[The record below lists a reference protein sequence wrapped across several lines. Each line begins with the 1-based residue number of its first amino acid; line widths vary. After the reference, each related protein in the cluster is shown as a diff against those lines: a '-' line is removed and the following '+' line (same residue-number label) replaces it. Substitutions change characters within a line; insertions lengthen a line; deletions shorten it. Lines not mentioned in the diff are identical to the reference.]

1 MVAGTAGRIG
11 ASCLG
16 LLLLS
21 CSGSNPVPPQPPPPQ
36 THTVTIEG
44 MRFQPEDLTV
54 HAGDTIVWTNKDVFA
69 HTATAAGKFDSRQ
82 IDANG
87 GSWRYTPGAAG
98 DVPYICDLHP
108 TMKAMVRIKA
118 ADPAIRSKV
127 Q

>member
-21 CSGSNPVPPQPPPPQ
+21 CSGSNHVPFQPPRPQ
-36 THTVTIEG
+36 THTIVIEG
-44 MRFQPEDLTV
+44 MRFQPDDLTV
-54 HAGDTIVWTNKDVFA
+54 HVGDTIVWTNKDVFA

-98 DVPYICDLHP
+98 DVAYICDLHP

-118 ADPAIRSKV
+118 AETATRSKV

>member
-1 MVAGTAGRIG
+1 
-11 ASCLG
+11 

-21 CSGSNPVPPQPPPPQ
+21 CSGSNPVPPQPAPAQ

-54 HAGDTIVWTNKDVFA
+54 HVGDTIVWTNKDVSA
-69 HTATAAGKFDSRQ
+69 HTATAAGTFDSRQ

-87 GSWRYTPGAAG
+87 GTWRYPPAAAG
-98 DVPYICDLHP
+98 DLPYICDLHP
-108 TMKAMVRIKA
+108 TMKAMLRIKA
-118 ADPAIRSKV
+118 AEPATRSRV

>member
-11 ASCLG
+11 VSCLG

-36 THTVTIEG
+36 THTIVIEG
-44 MRFQPEDLTV
+44 MGFQPEDLTV

-69 HTATAAGKFDSRQ
+69 HTSTAAGKFDSRQ

-118 ADPAIRSKV
+118 AEPATRSKV

>member
-21 CSGSNPVPPQPPPPQ
+21 CSGSNPVPRQPPPPQ
-36 THTVTIEG
+36 THSVTIEG

-54 HAGDTIVWTNKDVFA
+54 QAGDTIVWTNKDVFA
-69 HTATAAGKFDSRQ
+69 HTATAAGRFDSRQ

-87 GSWRYTPGAAG
+87 GSWRYSPSAAG

-118 ADPAIRSKV
+118 AEPATRSKV